1 MLIDLREGDLIL
13 GSLFY
18 GFWFVRPVCSFEFA
32 HSGLLIRVCSSG
44 EFFDEFAERSRFC

>member
-18 GFWFVRPVCSFEFA
+18 GFWFVRP
-32 HSGLLIRVCSSG
+32 GLLIRVCSSG
-44 EFFDEFAERSRFC
+44 EFFDEFAEKSRFC